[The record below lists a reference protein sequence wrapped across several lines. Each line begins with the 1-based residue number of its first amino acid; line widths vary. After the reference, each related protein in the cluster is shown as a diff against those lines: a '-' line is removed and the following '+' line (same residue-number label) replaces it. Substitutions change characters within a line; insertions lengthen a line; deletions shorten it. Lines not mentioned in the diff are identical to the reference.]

1 MSHSRG
7 RWQVAATF
15 TLVGALALSACS
27 SGQAEPSKDA
37 ATKASVTKKADGK
50 IRIAYLQ
57 KQGDQQYFVDQADGA
72 KAAAK
77 ELNAEV
83 TVVNLGDDANKA
95 ISEIETAVAQGFDAI
110 AIVVP
115 DQKVGPQVIEAAKA
129 AGIPLLASDDI
140 IADASGAEAAFVGF
154 DGAAM
159 GELVGTKA
167 GELFKASGWKAEE
180 TRIMRVS
187 KEDLSVCE
195 DRVNGAT
202 KTFKAASGADVK
214 VIKVGTDATVIDAQN
229 KAVAIVT
236 ANPDVKQWVVY
247 GCNDESETGAVA
259 ALANAGFGADKVIG
273 VGLGAY
279 LTCKD
284 WNAGKVT
291 GNKAALY
298 ISGAEVGK
306 TAVQTLVKAVREGS
320 ALPAKSIA
328 KTAMVDAKNWQE
340 EGVVCL

>member
-7 RWQVAATF
+7 RWQAAAALS
-15 TLVGALALSACS
+15 LVGALALSACS
-27 SGQAEPSKDA
+27 SGQEVASTDVA
-37 ATKASVTKKADGK
+37 ATKNADGV

-115 DQKVGPQVIEAAKA
+115 DQKVGPQVIAAAKA
-129 AGIPLLASDDI
+129 AGIPLIASDDVI
-140 IADASGAEAAFVGF
+140 MDEAGNEAPFVGF
-154 DGAAM
+154 DGTAM

-167 GELFKASGWKAEE
+167 GELFKEAGWNAAD
-180 TRIMRVS
+180 TRILRVS
-187 KEDLSVCE
+187 KEDLSACE

-202 KTFKAASGADVK
+202 KTFASASGAEVE
-214 VIKVGTDATVIDAQN
+214 VIKVGTDATVIDSQN
-229 KAVAIVT
+229 KTGAIVT
-236 ANPDVKQWVVY
+236 ANPDVKNWVVY
-247 GCNDESETGAVA
+247 GCNDESETGAVD

-284 WNAGKVT
+284 WNAGKET

-298 ISGAEVGK
+298 ISGTEVGR
-306 TAVQTLVKAVREGS
+306 TAVETLVKAVREG
-320 ALPAKSIA
+320 AELPAKSIA
-328 KTAMVDAKNWQE
+328 KTAMVDATNWE
-340 EGVVCL
+340 SEGVVCL